1 MPQAGKVQP
10 WDREGRAL
18 GCQKPKG
25 LDHAWTCHL
34 PRPAIFAIED
44 SLLDGHFVL
53 ATLSELDSHPQT
65 LHAQEELQ
73 RPEPQLQA
81 HR

>member
-1 MPQAGKVQP
+1 MPRAGKAQP
-10 WDREGRAL
+10 WNREGSSL

-53 ATLSELDSHPQT
+53 ATLSEPDSYPQT
-65 LHAQEELQ
+65 LRAQEELQ
-73 RPEPQLQA
+73 RPEPRLQA